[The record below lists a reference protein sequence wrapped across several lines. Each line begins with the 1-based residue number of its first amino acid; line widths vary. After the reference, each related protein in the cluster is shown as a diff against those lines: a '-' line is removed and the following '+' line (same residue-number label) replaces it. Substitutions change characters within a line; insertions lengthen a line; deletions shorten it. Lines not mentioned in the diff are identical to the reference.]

1 MMKKFSHH
9 YQMAVPNSYDLL
21 KEFARKN
28 KNNLTPAEEM
38 LWNQLRKNDMGVKFR
53 RQHIIGD
60 YIVDFVCLK
69 KWLVIEV
76 DGKYHDTTE
85 QQESDDIRTEYLA
98 GLGFSVIRFT
108 NEEILNDMDAVLKVI
123 EQYIE

>member
-9 YQMAVPNSYDLL
+9 YQMAIPNSYDML
-21 KEFARKN
+21 KDFARKN
-28 KNNLTPAEEM
+28 KNKLTPAEEM

-76 DGKYHDTTE
+76 DGKYRRDPQRHGRRIKSE
-85 QQESDDIRTEYLA
+85 RTIHRINNY
-98 GLGFSVIRFT
+98 
-108 NEEILNDMDAVLKVI
+108 NK
-123 EQYIE
+123 